1 MFDAQINSRTAWKL
15 LHMNQRGMK
24 VFFFF
29 PLFYNCLK
37 CNQKTGPSFAD
48 AFRE

>member
-15 LHMNQRGMK
+15 LHMNQREMK
-24 VFFFF
+24 VFFSS
-29 PLFYNCLK
+29 LFYNCLK
-37 CNQKTGPSFAD
+37 HNQKTGPSFAD

>member
-24 VFFFF
+24 GFFSS
-29 PLFYNCLK
+29 LFYNCLK
-37 CNQKTGPSFAD
+37 RNQKTGPSFAD